1 VLGLE
6 VLIHVS
12 VVVLHIY
19 SAVRMDARHL
29 AFVVPARCER
39 VAARAEGRRSEDTAS
54 VLGRRLASEPRLAFI
69 ALAELPPAL
78 RAPRPVRRRR
88 ARPIAAL
95 LLRATI
101 VALRPAAAAAL
112 RPRHRDELLVHVGL
126 DLAVVILDRESAI
139 MMRLLDDAVV
149 FLRAALVPG
158 AHLVADAH
166 LGLIAI
172 RTVVA
177 GAHVLGVNTTRLLA
191 VRRVDVKSPVLV
203 RALDLALHPFRF
215 YFDLD
220 AVALAILRLGLFGL
234 ADLLRGHVA
243 LAFTILHFNVV
254 GAVGVGLPNLAGAPR
269 PAADFSV
276 DLVPLPE

>member
-29 AFVVPARCER
+29 AFV
-39 VAARAEGRRSEDTAS
+39 